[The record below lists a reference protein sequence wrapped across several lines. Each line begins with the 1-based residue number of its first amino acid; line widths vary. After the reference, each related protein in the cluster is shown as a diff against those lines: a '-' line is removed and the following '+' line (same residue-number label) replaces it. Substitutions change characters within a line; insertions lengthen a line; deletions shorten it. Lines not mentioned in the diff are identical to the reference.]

1 MLVPSA
7 IHAKS
12 RVRQNAE
19 SSRNPRCSRVFNA
32 KITHSISRRPS
43 LVIKRSIVIDGHK
56 TSVSLEDVFWNALKD
71 IAHERREPLFH
82 LVTSINANRQSAN
95 LSSAIRVYV
104 LWYYMDQSARR
115 RAMFERR
122 KKLPGRLNV

>member
-1 MLVPSA
+1 M
-7 IHAKS
+7 K
-12 RVRQNAE
+12 
-19 SSRNPRCSRVFNA
+19 
-32 KITHSISRRPS
+32 S
-43 LVIKRSIVIDGHK
+43 LVIKRSLVIDRHK
-56 TSVSLEDVFWNALKD
+56 TSVTLEDVFWNALKD
-71 IAHERREPLFH
+71 IAHERGETISR
-82 LVTSINANRQSAN
+82 LVGSIDVNRQSAN